1 MYRSC
6 ILLLILVA
14 LFLLFSSCG
23 HEQQLVSIGIQ
34 PSKETFGASN
44 IPVIGDT
51 GLSVQLRALG
61 NFIHPPVT
69 KDITPQVT
77 WSSNS
82 PQIVTVDA
90 NGLVTVTGQACG
102 DALVSATVQTNRS
115 SGNISSSGAIVTG
128 SMTAS
133 VVCFTGGGTSLTV
146 AFNGN
151 GQGTVDSSPGGIHC
165 TAPSPCTASFPANTI
180 VTLTATPTAPSTFV
194 GWTPPSCTTAGQQC
208 VVTILSSTAVIA
220 SFQ

>member
-6 ILLLILVA
+6 ILLLIIA
-14 LFLLFSSCG
+14 GLFLLFSSCG

-34 PSKETFGASN
+34 PSTETFGASN

-51 GLSVQLRALG
+51 GLTVQLRALG

-77 WSSNS
+77 WASNS

-90 NGLVTVTGQACG
+90 NGVVTVTGQACG

-128 SMTAS
+128 TMTAS
-133 VVCFTGGGTSLTV
+133 VVCFTGGGTNLTV
-146 AFNGN
+146 AFSGN
-151 GQGTVDSSPGGIHC
+151 GQGRVDSSPPGLSC
-165 TAPSPCTASFPANTI
+165 TAPSPCTASFPANTS
-180 VTLTATPTAPSTFV
+180 VTLTATPTPPSTFV
-194 GWTPPSCTTAGQQC
+194 GWTPASCTSTSQTC
-208 VVTILSSTAVIA
+208 VVPIVSSTAVIA
-220 SFQ
+220 NFQ

>member
-6 ILLLILVA
+6 LLLLIVAA

-23 HEQQLVSIGIQ
+23 HEQQLVSMEIQ
-34 PSKETFGASN
+34 PSTETFGATN

-51 GLSVQLRALG
+51 GLTVQLRALG

-69 KDITPQVT
+69 KDITSQVVWT
-77 WSSNS
+77 SNS

-115 SGNISSSGAIVTG
+115 SGDISSNGAIVTG
-128 SMTAS
+128 NMTAS
-133 VVCFTGGGTSLTV
+133 VVCFTGGGTNLTV
-146 AFNGN
+146 AFSGN
-151 GQGTVDSSPGGIHC
+151 GQGTVSSSPAGLTC
-165 TAPSPCTASFPANTI
+165 TAPSPCTASFAANTV
-180 VTLTATPTAPSTFV
+180 VTLTANPTPPSTFV
-194 GWTPPSCTTAGQQC
+194 GWTPQSCTSGPQQC
-208 VVTILSSTAVIA
+208 VVTINSSTAVIA
-220 SFQ
+220 NFQ